1 MTEMDGK
8 YYLGKVWDPKT
19 GELTD
24 DSLRYDSEDLTTH
37 AVVVGMTGS
46 GKTGLCVGLLE
57 EAALNQVP
65 ALMID
70 PKGDLTNLLLH
81 FPNLLPGD
89 FQPWIN
95 ADAAKKEGKS
105 EEQAAAETAAM
116 WKKGLADWG
125 IGPERLQALAGSVNF
140 AIYTPGTT
148 AGLPL
153 SVLGSLGAP
162 GLPWEGNEEILG
174 EQISGTVTALL
185 SLTGLKDIDPVQ
197 SREHILLS
205 NILANAWRQGHHL
218 DLGELIMQIQT
229 PPFDKLGVLDVNSF
243 FPEKDR
249 FGLAMRVNS
258 MLASPSFQ
266 AWMEGEPL
274 DVEALLYTPDGRPR
288 HSVFYIAH
296 LSEEERMFFVTLLY
310 SNIETWMR
318 GQSGTTSLRA
328 IVYFDEIF
336 GYMPPLGNPPSKTVM
351 LRMLKQA
358 RAFGVGMVLATQN
371 PVDVDYKGLS
381 NAGTWFIGKLGT
393 EQDKARLLDGLTSAT
408 AGAVDVREL
417 DRLISG
423 IGKRVFLMRNV
434 HEKKPLLFQ
443 TRWAMNY
450 LAGPLTRS
458 QIPAVNA
465 LKGVGKAAR
474 EPQSRPVAATA
485 MGAPASPAPATPM
498 AKPAA
503 PGTPEATG
511 TLTRPPVPTGA
522 GEYFLP
528 ANQSLTEAA
537 EKHRYQLDPG
547 VRESGILYRPA
558 LLAQADVQLTNA
570 RYNLNT
576 SMVWT
581 ALIVEPEPSA
591 VIRWEDNHNPP
602 VNDRKIDRAPI
613 RDARFAALGGPL
625 ADAKQLRALEA
636 NFVDYVVRN
645 GAVNVRA
652 NDKLKVFAGP
662 DISDAEFD
670 KLCEDA
676 ADDLMQVEL
685 DKVKARF
692 ETKLRSTEEK
702 LKKEERE
709 LAEDEADY
717 KSRRGEEYAKH
728 AETLLSFFGGRRK
741 SLSSS
746 LSKRRMAEK
755 AKADIEE
762 SEQAIADLQDQLGD
776 LKEEMEKAMGEVE
789 AKYDALIAGTREVPV
804 TPKKTDVR
812 VGLFGVAWVPHY
824 LIESGGRPVEI
835 PAYAAEG

>member
-1 MTEMDGK
+1 MSDMNGK
-8 YYLGKVWDPKT
+8 YYLGKPWDPKT
-19 GELTD
+19 GELGAEP
-24 DSLRYDSEDLTTH
+24 LLYDSEDLTTH

-81 FPNLLPGD
+81 FPNLLPDD

-95 ADAAKKEGKS
+95 AAAAKKEGKT
-105 EEQAAAETAAM
+105 EEQVATETAEM
-116 WKKGLADWG
+116 WKNGLANWD
-125 IGPERLQALAGSVNF
+125 IGPERLQKLADSVDF
-140 AIYTPGTT
+140 TVYTPGST
-148 AGLPL
+148 AGIPL
-153 SVLGSLGAP
+153 SILASLGAP
-162 GLPWEGNEEILG
+162 SLPWAGNEEVLG

-185 SLTGLKDIDPVQ
+185 SLTGMKDIDPVQ

-205 NILANAWRQGHHL
+205 NILGQAWSKGDSL

-229 PPFDKLGVLDVNSF
+229 PPFARLGVLDVNSF

-249 FGLAMRVNS
+249 FTLAMRINS

-266 AWMEGEPL
+266 TWMEGQPL
-274 DVEALLYTPDGRPR
+274 DIQALLYTPDGKPR
-288 HSVFYIAH
+288 HSIFYIAH

-318 GQSGTTSLRA
+318 SQSGTPSLRA

-371 PVDVDYKGLS
+371 PVDIDYKGLS

-450 LAGPLTRS
+450 LAGPLTRA

-465 LKGVGKAAR
+465 LVNKDSTTTASGASARPAAV
-474 EPQSRPVAATA
+474 SATAATA
-485 MGAPASPAPATPM
+485 TAPATPT
-498 AKPAA
+498 A

-511 TLTRPPVPTGA
+511 TLTRPPVPTGV

-528 ANQSLTEAA
+528 NNLSLTEAA
-537 EKHRYQLDPG
+537 EKGRYRLEPDA
-547 VRESGILYRPA
+547 RESGTLYRPA
-558 LLAQADVQLTNA
+558 LLAQADVRLTNA
-570 RYNLNT
+570 RYNLT
-576 SMVWT
+576 TDTIWT
-581 ALIVEPEPSA
+581 ALIIEPEPKA
-591 VIRWEDNHNPP
+591 IIRWEDNHNPP
-602 VNDRKIDRAPI
+602 VDDRKLDRAPA
-613 RDARFAALGGPL
+613 RDARFAALSGTL
-625 ADAKQLRALEA
+625 ADAKGLRALETD
-636 NFVDYVVRN
+636 FVDYVVRN
-645 GAVNVRA
+645 GAVNIRA
-652 NDKLKVFAGP
+652 NDKLKVYAGP
-662 DISDAEFD
+662 DVSDTDFQQM
-670 KLCEDA
+670 CEDA
-676 ADDLMQVEL
+676 ADDLMKAEL

-692 ETKLRSTEEK
+692 GTKLKSIDEK
-702 LKKEERE
+702 MKKEERE
-709 LAEDEADY
+709 LAQDEAEL
-717 KSRRGEEYAKH
+717 KSRRGEEYLKH
-728 AETLLSFFGGRRK
+728 AETLLGFFGKGRK
-741 SLSSS
+741 NISASM
-746 LSKRRMAEK
+746 SKRRMAEK
-755 AKADIEE
+755 AEASVTE
-762 SEQAIADLQDQLGD
+762 SRQTIADLQAQLGD
-776 LKEEMEKAMGEVE
+776 QQAEMEAALDEIE
-789 AKYDALIAGTREVPV
+789 AKYDALIADTREMPV
-804 TPKKTDVR
+804 APKKTDVR
-812 VGLFGVAWVPHY
+812 VSLFGVAWMPYY
-824 LIESGGRPVEI
+824 LVENNGRTLEI
-835 PAYAAEG
+835 PAYAAEE